1 MEVAM
6 GRVGWMGA
14 TLAAVVLGLG
24 TAGAWETAKE
34 GTFDGTWTVSG
45 DTYSMDFGD
54 EGGAVTIFRF
64 TGPALIRTANGFA
77 PSIDSECLGFSAPK
91 SETVAR
97 CVLTDPE
104 GDRIFCSLNGVMTP
118 GIANVGGRF
127 VGGTGKYAGI
137 TGTVRFQAMTGR
149 QRPGKATDGQTI
161 TIFGDWRLP

>member
-1 MEVAM
+1 MR
-6 GRVGWMGA
+6 RVGRMGA
-14 TLAAVVLGLG
+14 ALAAVVLGLG
-24 TAGAWETAKE
+24 TAGAWETARE

-54 EGGAVTIFRF
+54 EGGTVTIFRF

-77 PSIDSECLGFSAPK
+77 PSLDSECLGFGAPK

-104 GDRIFCSLNGVMTP
+104 GDRIFCSLNGIMTP

-149 QRPGKATDGQTI
+149 QRSGKGTDGQTI